1 MSELPRLNRRQALAT
16 GLAGAAA
23 MTGGALAPAT
33 AARAAAAASTS
44 GYAGLPRTFL
54 WNPGFNALVDTSKF
68 KKPGPYTIGF
78 SNASQGDLWLVTFFQ
93 GVEWAA
99 EKNAAKLK
107 KFIVTDAN
115 GDPAKQV
122 SDIQDLLNQNID
134 LLLVNPATAD
144 ALDPIVG
151 RATRS
156 GIPVVT
162 AARRV
167 QTDDNFVSFVTASD
181 TALARMSATWL
192 AEHLGGQGKI
202 VLLPGLAGASPAEM
216 RLQAAKEVF
225 AQFPGIQI
233 LDTQYTGWSPANGK
247 QLMSAIIQRQG
258 KAIDGVWADSGL
270 QGSGSVEAFL
280 NAGYKSNEIP
290 PHTGGDLNRMY
301 KLAINH
307 KFPFCGI
314 DYTPSIGIAA
324 LGLALTVLEGGSV
337 PKRLDVN
344 FQIVVSEG
352 HDTPSI
358 KADVPL
364 KDYVALDKP
373 DDFIMGH
380 GMGAG
385 YDPKTFKAKYPT

>member
-1 MSELPRLNRRQALAT
+1 MDRISLNRRQALAS
-16 GLAGAAA
+16 GLVG
-23 MTGGALAPAT
+23 
-33 AARAAAAASTS
+33 AAAAAAGAIAPVAPACAASGAL

-54 WNPGFNALVDTSKF
+54 WNPAFNALVDTAKF

-78 SNASQGDLWLVTFFQ
+78 SNASQADLWLVTFFH

-122 SDIQDLLNQNID
+122 SDIQDLLNQGVD

-151 RATRS
+151 RAMRS
-156 GIPVVT
+156 GVPVVT

-181 TALARMSATWL
+181 TALARLSASWL
-192 AEHLGGQGKI
+192 AEHLGGKGKI

-225 AQFPGIQI
+225 AQFPGIEI

-247 QLMSAIIQRQG
+247 QIMSAVIQRHG
-258 KAIDGVWADSGL
+258 KAISGVWADSGL

-280 NAGYKSNEIP
+280 NAGYKSKEIP

-301 KLAINH
+301 KLAIEQ

-324 LGLALTVLEGGSV
+324 LDLALNVLQGAAV

-344 FQIVVSEG
+344 FQIVLSEG
-352 HDTPSI
+352 AETASI
-358 KADVPL
+358 KADVQL

-380 GMGAG
+380 GMGPS

>member
-1 MSELPRLNRRQALAT
+1 MSGRFLLNRRQALGSVA
-16 GLAGAAA
+16 LGAAA
-23 MTGGALAPAT
+23 AVSAGIVAKPSI
-33 AARAAAAASTS
+33 ARAEASA

-54 WNPGFNALVDTSKF
+54 WNPGFNELVDTSAF
-68 KKPGPYTIGF
+68 KKEGPYTIGF
-78 SNASQGDLWLVTFFQ
+78 SNASQADLWLVTFFQ
-93 GVEWAA
+93 GVEWSA
-99 EKNAAKLK
+99 EKHAADLK

-115 GDPAKQV
+115 SDATKQV
-122 SDIQDLLNQNID
+122 SDIQDLLNQEID

-144 ALDPIVG
+144 ALDPILG
-151 RATRS
+151 RAMEQ

-162 AARRV
+162 VARRV
-167 QTDDNFVSFVTASD
+167 QTDANFVSFVTASD
-181 TALARMSATWL
+181 TALARLSATWL
-192 AEHLGGQGKI
+192 TEHLGGKGKI

-225 AQFPGIQI
+225 GQAPGIEI

-247 QLMSAIIQRQG
+247 TLMAAAIQRFG
-258 KAIDGVWADSGL
+258 KDIAGVWADSGL

-280 NAGYKSNEIP
+280 NAGFKSEEIP

-301 KLAINH
+301 KLAAEH
-307 KFPFCGI
+307 KFAFCGI
-314 DYTPSIGIAA
+314 DYTPSVGIAA
-324 LGLALTVLEGGSV
+324 VDLAIKVLKGVPV

-344 FQIVVSEG
+344 FQIVLSEG
-352 HDTPSI
+352 AETASV

-380 GMGAG
+380 GMGAD
-385 YDPKTFKAKYPT
+385 YDPKTFAANYPR

>member
-1 MSELPRLNRRQALAT
+1 MNRISMSRRQALAS
-16 GLAGAAA
+16 GLISAAA
-23 MTGGALAPAT
+23 ATGGAIAPASS
-33 AARAAAAASTS
+33 ARAAAAAT
-44 GYAGLPRTFL
+44 GYSGLPRTFL
-54 WNPGFNALVDTSKF
+54 WNPAFNALVDTAKL

-78 SNASQGDLWLVTFFQ
+78 SNASQADLWLVTFFH

-99 EKNAAKLK
+99 EKNAPKLK
-107 KFIVTDAN
+107 KFMVTDAN
-115 GDPAKQV
+115 GDPSKQV
-122 SDIQDLLNQNID
+122 SDIQDLLNQGID

-144 ALDPIVG
+144 ALDPILG
-151 RATRS
+151 RAMRS
-156 GIPVVT
+156 GVPVVT

-181 TALARMSATWL
+181 TALARLSATWL
-192 AEHLGGQGKI
+192 VEHLRGKGKI

-216 RLQAAKEVF
+216 RLQAAKELFV
-225 AQFPGIQI
+225 QFPGIEI

-247 QLMSAIIQRQG
+247 QIMSAIIQRHG
-258 KAIDGVWADSGL
+258 KAISGVWADSGL

-301 KLAINH
+301 KLAAEH
-307 KFPFCGI
+307 RFPFCGI

-324 LGLALTVLEGGSV
+324 VGLALNVLEGDAV

-344 FQIVVSEG
+344 FQIVLSEG
-352 HDTPSI
+352 GETASI

-380 GMGAG
+380 GMGAD